1 MLYKIPHQSDYLSKI
16 PSSCKID
23 INGYMEHLLKFG
35 GVLLAEVPI
44 HTEARGF
51 EGTSRQTPC
60 VV

>member
-1 MLYKIPHQSDYLSKI
+1 MPHQSDYLSKI

-35 GVLLAEVPI
+35 DVLLAEVPI

-60 VV
+60 VG